1 MSTNH
6 DYQADAFVNQE
17 PFKFEC
23 PECGQRISATPDLI
37 GTEANCPSCDVAI
50 TVRAPAPQA
59 VAVPPATPA
68 EAPREHSVPAGT
80 RVEPRNKSGCL
91 GLLFQF
97 FGIATSPPAR
107 GPIASYVSAGPE
119 SERQPKPQPEPES
132 KPLPFRLRDD
142 FISPAEISFYHVLLS
157 VVDNGLTVCPKVN
170 LNDIFFVSRPDQNQ
184 AARNRISRKHVDF
197 LLCDSRTMR
206 PLVGI
211 ELDDSSHARE
221 DRQARD
227 AFVAEVFK
235 AAGLTLLRFPVQRS
249 YQRAEITSR
258 LSPFLAEALFPA
270 HPPVPPVMEDAAS
283 APLCAKCGIPMV
295 VRSGNR
301 GQFYGCSNYPKCR
314 TSKPILSA
322 AV

>member
-1 MSTNH
+1 MNP
-6 DYQADAFVNQE
+6 E

-37 GTEANCPSCDVAI
+37 GTEANCPSCDAVI
-50 TVRAPAPQA
+50 TVRAPRPQNAAP
-59 VAVPPATPA
+59 PPLPV
-68 EAPREHSVPAGT
+68 EAPSEYSAPASTT
-80 RVEPRNKSGCL
+80 RVDPRNRSGCL
-91 GLLFQF
+91 GLLFQL
-97 FGIATSPPAR
+97 FGIAPSPSAR

-119 SERQPKPQPEPES
+119 PEPEPE
-132 KPLPFRLRDD
+132 PLPFRLRDD

-157 VVDNGLTVCPKVN
+157 IVDNGLTVCPKVN

-197 LLCDSRTMR
+197 LLCDNRTMR
-206 PLVGI
+206 PRVGI

-227 AFVAEVFK
+227 AFIAEVFK

-249 YQRAEITSR
+249 YQRAEIASR
-258 LSPFLAEALFPA
+258 LSPFLAEPAFPP
-270 HPPVPPVMEDAAS
+270 HPPIPPVSQQDAAS
-283 APLCAKCGIPMV
+283 VPLCAKCGIPMV

-314 TSKPILSA
+314 TTIPIA
-322 AV
+322 